1 MNAVAEVNYEKHQ
14 DLMIVHD
21 LRRLLF
27 KPSVNKVDFTLL
39 DLAQKT
45 MDGFKD
51 SVGGAP
57 TYGSKAN
64 SAALMMQDMRT
75 EDHAMLWALVR
86 SITPS
91 DRHFALLHNLLT
103 SEIRLKFQSDGFKT
117 KQITSKEAA
126 KAVARSAL
134 IQFLFKRGLC
144 TKCSGKGFIFSKQD
158 QKHIDC
164 SKCEGRK
171 ENSYNQSE
179 RHRISGMQISRKNYL
194 KIYDQYE
201 KHALEVL
208 GEWRVDLDS
217 HLRGFFFKVAEEYD
231 L

>member
-1 MNAVAEVNYEKHQ
+1 MTVTANFDKYAEQK
-14 DLMIVHD
+14 IIHD
-21 LRRLLF
+21 LQRLLYT
-27 KPSVNKVDFTLL
+27 PSTSRVDFTLL

-45 MDGFKD
+45 MDGLKD
-51 SVGGAP
+51 GVGGP
-57 TYGSKAN
+57 SVCGSKVN
-64 SAALMMQDMRT
+64 SAALVMQGMAT
-75 EDHAMLWALVR
+75 EKYAMLWALVR
-86 SITPS
+86 SITPM
-91 DRHFALLHNLLT
+91 DRHFTLLHNLLT
-103 SEIRLKFQSDGFKT
+103 SEIRLKFQEDGFKT

-164 SKCEGRK
+164 SKCEGGK

-201 KHALEVL
+201 KHALEIL
-208 GEWRVDLDS
+208 GAWRVDLDS